1 MPAVPPRWFG
11 YFFDVVVLCNAVF
24 IGISLES
31 PEIVLLPLYN
41 LELLLK
47 LYTFGLRRFVRSAWN
62 WCGLV
67 EIRVSETCAVTWKA
81 PASPWP

>member
-1 MPAVPPRWFG
+1 VSAPVALHLCFDTSRTSPRWFG

-24 IGISLES
+24 IGIGLES

-47 LYTFGLRRFVRSAWN
+47 LYTFGFRRFVRSAWN
-62 WCGLV
+62 W
-67 EIRVSETCAVTWKA
+67 
-81 PASPWP
+81 